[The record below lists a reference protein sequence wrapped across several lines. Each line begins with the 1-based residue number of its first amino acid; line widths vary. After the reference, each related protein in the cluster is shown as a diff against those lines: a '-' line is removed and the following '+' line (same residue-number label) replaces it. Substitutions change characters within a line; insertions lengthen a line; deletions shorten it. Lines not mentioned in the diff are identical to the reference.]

1 MAVNAHGFE
10 INSIWCISV
19 KITGLLRKS
28 SVVCALVAGVL
39 ALPSALPAAD
49 YGAPPFSGPAL
60 VETPC
65 YAVFHELPDG
75 QGLSLERLG
84 PEAVERIRDL
94 RYSDGGTLNTRVL
107 SVTTGPTAT
116 LRLYNA
122 SRFRIFMFQVGPDS
136 RVTLAH
142 PVMDSYELTCA
153 NPPAPPGYAPSPGHK
168 R

>member
-1 MAVNAHGFE
+1 MAEIAHGFE

-19 KITGLLRKS
+19 KMTGLLRKLS
-28 SVVCALVAGVL
+28 FVSALVAGGL
-39 ALPSALPAAD
+39 ALPSTLSAAD

-75 QGLSLERLG
+75 QGLSLERQG
-84 PEAVERIRDL
+84 PENVERIRDL
-94 RYSDGGTLNTRVL
+94 RYSDGRSLNSRVL

-122 SRFRIFMFQVGPDS
+122 SRFRIFMFKVGPDS

-142 PVMDSYELTCA
+142 PVMDSYELSCA
-153 NPPAPPGYAPSPGHK
+153 KPPAPPAYAPPPGYK